1 MRSIY
6 KLLIYFIVGLLLA
19 GCSTLGSVPSSELP
33 TQSWAKRQSQLIRLS
48 KWVSKGAVGIK
59 TPESA
64 WSATFNWQQQF
75 SNYQLQLF
83 APLGVGSL
91 SLTGN
96 DKTVKLVTSKGE
108 HYQAPTTQALLQ
120 EHTGWY
126 LPVELLRYWVLG
138 IPAPQWQATLVLD
151 SQHRLSKLQQQGW
164 HIEYQ
169 NYKIVGQFEL
179 PSLLILQNDYFKIR
193 ISVKQWSL

>member
-6 KLLIYFIVGLLLA
+6 KLLNYFIACLLLA
-19 GCSTLGSVPSSELP
+19 GCTTFGTPPTSQLP
-33 TQSWAKRQSQLIRLS
+33 TQSWAKRQAQLIQLS
-48 KWVSKGAVGIK
+48 TWKSMGSVGIK
-59 TPESA
+59 TPDSA

-96 DKTVKLVTSKGE
+96 DKTVKLITSKGE
-108 HYQAPTTQALLQ
+108 HYQAATTQALLQ
-120 EHTGWY
+120 ERTGWY

-138 IPAPQWQATLVLD
+138 IPAPQWPAKLVFD
-151 SQHRLSKLQQQGW
+151 SQHRLSKLVQQGW

-169 NYKIVGQFEL
+169 TYKIVGQFEL

-193 ISVKQWSL
+193 ISIKQWSL